1 MFQFA
6 TPTLNLS
13 RLSGLLSH
21 LEAHLWQAE
30 QVAPAAEATR
40 SLRCQSMREIWTGFP
55 LVVKDIVI
63 AASLYPRCRHLRSVL
78 QKRWHCPSSEMSYL
92 KQQHS
97 LMVLGFQSRVRG

>member
-13 RLSGLLSH
+13 RLSGSLSH
-21 LEAHLWQAE
+21 LEAHLWQAQ

-40 SLRCQSMREIWTGFP
+40 ARSLRSQSMREIWTGFP
-55 LVVKDIVI
+55 LVVKDIVT

-92 KQQHS
+92 K
-97 LMVLGFQSRVRG
+97 